1 MVDLTSQYEY
11 EDNMLIL
18 EYSNGVAMYFEINE
32 KDDTITFQEDLSYYP
47 YELAKEVWGFQ
58 IGIKD
63 GSVFE
68 RKYYDE

>member
-18 EYSNGVAMYFEINE
+18 KYSNGVAMYFEINE
-32 KDDTITFQEDLSYYP
+32 GEDTLTFKEDLSYYP
-47 YELAKEVWGFQ
+47 YEIAKEVWGFQ

-63 GSVFE
+63 GSIFE
-68 RKYYDE
+68 RQYYDE